1 MINACLGFTLAMAQ
15 APGGSGSAQGGSL
28 LSTLM
33 PLVVIFAIF
42 YFLMIRP
49 QQKAQKKMKEMLS
62 AIKKGDKVITRG
74 GMHAVVH
81 GIADNI
87 VTLEVAENVRIK
99 FNREA
104 IAGVLG
110 NQPAEAQK

>member
-1 MINACLGFTLAMAQ
+1 MMTVLGLVAMAQ
-15 APGGSGSAQGGSL
+15 APQNGAGGQGGSL
-28 LSTLM
+28 LSTMM

-49 QQKAQKKMKEMLS
+49 QQKAQKKHKEMLS
-62 AIKKGDKVITRG
+62 QIKKGDKVITRG
-74 GMHAVVH
+74 GMHGVVY

-87 VTLEVAENVRIK
+87 VTVEVAENVKIK

-104 IAGVLG
+104 IAGVVG
-110 NQPAEAQK
+110 EPSAQQK

>member
-1 MINACLGFTLAMAQ
+1 MITTVLGLVAMAQ
-15 APGGSGSAQGGSL
+15 APQGAAGGQGGSL
-28 LSTLM
+28 LSTMM

-49 QQKAQKKMKEMLS
+49 QQKAQKKHKEMLS
-62 AIKKGDKVITRG
+62 QIKKGDKIITRG
-74 GMHAVVH
+74 GMHGVVH

-87 VTLEVAENVRIK
+87 VTVEVAENVRIK

-104 IAGVLG
+104 ISGVIG
-110 NQPAEAQK
+110 QETTEQK